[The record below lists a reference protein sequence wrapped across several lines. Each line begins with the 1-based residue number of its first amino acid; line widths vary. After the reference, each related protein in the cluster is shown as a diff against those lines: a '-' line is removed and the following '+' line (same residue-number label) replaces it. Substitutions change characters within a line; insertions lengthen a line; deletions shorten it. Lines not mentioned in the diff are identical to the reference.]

1 MSKYLIKILEFK
13 KDSKVYNES
22 PVIKKTPLLTK
33 NCSPI
38 YANLYS
44 EFTGVQTNFGLLKSS
59 YNCKH

>member
-33 NCSPI
+33 KCSST

-59 YNCKH
+59 YN